1 MTKKVSFI
9 VPCRDKEK
17 FIADTVHTVL
27 RQTYSPMEIVLS
39 DQGSVDDSLAIM
51 KKLAAEYDGPNKV
64 RVLECPDTETKGM
77 AGLNNHL
84 NWLDTQIEG
93 DIVIM
98 CSADD
103 LNHPERVEHTVRA
116 FEDHDPSYVG
126 TMVQYLN
133 PDFKENKN
141 SEVQVTSYGDVD
153 RWVDPV
159 DNVEKLVGSSAS
171 SAWSRDLFTKY
182 GPMKG
187 IESQDVLLPFFATIE
202 RGLYYVAKPLHAYI
216 KWANENN
223 TGLEGVMRAMQNK
236 EALAKTEEEKR
247 IARGEVAASIELVNF
262 HCTSNW
268 FAIMRRL
275 AFDKTPIETKLQEA
289 IFNKAIEYTNI
300 WCLSRDSLIL
310 NKFQPQ
316 AMRV

>member
-1 MTKKVSFI
+1 MAKKVSFI

-17 FIADTVHTVL
+17 FVGDTVHTVL

-39 DQGSVDDSLAIM
+39 DQGSVDDSFAIM
-51 KKLAAEYDGPNKV
+51 KKLALDYDGPNKI
-64 RVLECPDTETKGM
+64 RLLQCPDTEMKGM

-116 FEDHDPSYVG
+116 FEDHNPSYVG

-133 PDFKENKN
+133 SDFKENKD
-141 SEVQVTSYGDVD
+141 SEVQITAYGNED
-153 RWVDPV
+153 RFVDPI
-159 DNVEKLVGSSAS
+159 DNIEKLVGSSAS

-216 KWANENN
+216 KWADVNN
-223 TGLEGVMRAMQNK
+223 TGLEGCLRAA
-236 EALAKTEEEKR
+236 ETDAEKS
-247 IARGEVAASIELVNF
+247 AYTELVNF

-268 FAIMRRL
+268 LAIMRRL
-275 AFDKTPIETKLQEA
+275 AMGQIPIANNLQEA
-289 IFNKAIEYTNI
+289 IFNKAIEYTNL
-300 WCLSRDSLIL
+300 WCLSRDNLIM
-310 NKFQPQ
+310 NKFEPKT
-316 AMRV
+316 MRV

>member
-9 VPCRDKEK
+9 VPCRDKAP
-17 FIADTVHTVL
+17 FVADTVHTVL

-39 DQGSVDDSLAIM
+39 DQGSVDDTLDIIKSMAY
-51 KKLAAEYDGPNKV
+51 KYDGPNTV
-64 RVLECPDTETKGM
+64 RVLECPKTENRGM
-77 AGLNNHL
+77 VGLNDHL
-84 NWLDTQIEG
+84 NWIHTQIDS

-103 LNHPERVEHTVRA
+103 LNHPERVAWTVKA
-116 FEDHDPSYVG
+116 FEEHNPSYVG
-126 TMVQYLN
+126 TCVQYLQ
-133 PDFKENKN
+133 PDFKDNPD
-141 SEVQVTSYGDVD
+141 SEVQITAYGNED
-153 RWVDPV
+153 RFVDPI

-171 SAWSRDLFTKY
+171 SAWARDLWDKY
-182 GPMKG
+182 APLYG

-216 KWANENN
+216 RRADKNN
-223 TGLEGVMRAMQNK
+223 TGLEGVLRAA
-236 EALAKTEEEKR
+236 ETPDEK
-247 IARGEVAASIELVNF
+247 AGYTELVNF

-275 AFDKTPIETKLQEA
+275 AFSQTPIDNRLQEA

-300 WCLSRDSLIL
+300 WCISRDNMII
-310 NKFQPQ
+310 NRVQPK

>member
-1 MTKKVSFI
+1 MAKKVSFI
-9 VPCRDKEK
+9 VPCRDKAQ
-17 FIADTVHTVL
+17 FVGDTVHTVL

-39 DQGSVDDSLAIM
+39 DQGSMDDSLDIM
-51 KKLAAEYDGPNKV
+51 KAAAYKYDGPNKV
-64 RVLECPDTETKGM
+64 RILECPHTESIGM

-84 NWLDTQIEG
+84 NWLNTQIEG

-116 FEDHDPSYVG
+116 FEEHNPSYVG
-126 TMVQYLN
+126 TCVQYLQ
-133 PDFKENKN
+133 PDFKENPN
-141 SEVQVTSYGDVD
+141 SEVQVTSYGEDD
-153 RWVDPV
+153 RFVDPI
-159 DNVEKLVGSSAS
+159 DNVAKLVGSSAS
-171 SAWSRDLFTKY
+171 SAWARDLYDKY
-182 GPMKG
+182 APLNG

-216 KWANENN
+216 RRADKNN
-223 TGLEGVMRAMQNK
+223 TGLEGVMRAA
-236 EALAKTEEEKR
+236 ETPEELS
-247 IARGEVAASIELVNF
+247 AYTELVNF

-268 FAIMRRL
+268 FAILRRL
-275 AFDKTPIETKLQEA
+275 ALTQTPIDNKLQEV

-300 WCLSRDSLIL
+300 WCLSRDKLIMDRVEP
-310 NKFQPQ
+310 K

>member
-1 MTKKVSFI
+1 MAKKVSFI

-17 FIADTVHTVL
+17 FVGDTVNTVL
-27 RQTYSPMEIVLS
+27 AQTYSPMEIVLS
-39 DQGSVDDSLAIM
+39 DQGSVDDSLNIM
-51 KKLAAEYDGPNKV
+51 KSMAQRYTGPNKV
-64 RVLECPDTETKGM
+64 RVLECPDTEAKGM
-77 AGLNNHL
+77 AGLNRHL
-84 NWLDTQIEG
+84 NWLDTQIDG
-93 DIVIM
+93 DIVVM

-103 LNHPERVEHTVRA
+103 LNHPERVEHTVKA
-116 FEDHDPSYVG
+116 FEEHNPSYVG

-141 SEVQVTSYGDVD
+141 SEVQITAYGDQD
-153 RWVDPV
+153 RFVDPV

-216 KWANENN
+216 KRADKNN
-223 TGLEGVMRAMQNK
+223 TGLEGCLRAAENP
-236 EALAKTEEEKR
+236 A
-247 IARGEVAASIELVNF
+247 EVAAYSELVNF

-275 AFDKTPIETKLQEA
+275 ALGQIPLANNLQEA
-289 IFNKAIEYTNI
+289 IFNKAIEYSNL
-300 WCLSRDSLIL
+300 WCMSRDQLIL
-310 NKFQPQ
+310 DRHNPLPMK
-316 AMRV
+316 A